1 MTPKYMLDTNICIYL
16 MKHHP
21 PEVAERFAQCY
32 FGEVVISAITLA
44 ELEYGVLCSGEN
56 EAKNRLALAG
66 LLEDLAVAPFG
77 QGAAKAYGSVR
88 FANRERSKDAMDKL
102 IAAHALALGITL
114 VTNNIADFARYPGL
128 LLENWVGTH

>member
-21 PEVAERFAQCY
+21 PEVAERFSQCY

-77 QGAAKAYGSVR
+77 QGAAKAYGPVR